1 MESSVIIGATV
12 FTSISQF
19 PRGCLF
25 DLCIVDESGQITE
38 PSILQTFLLSKQV
51 LLVGDSKQLPPVVR
65 SSVAAK
71 NGLDCSLLARLEQ
84 RSLPSDEWTCDLTI
98 QYRMN
103 DSIMGLVN
111 HLIYDNSLQSG
122 SPQISNAT
130 LHVNVDAKT
139 PRWVQQVFDEKHGVV
154 FINTDKLDNSGQLEK
169 KQEERRGSL
178 ENRFE
183 ARLVAVLVDFL
194 MSGDVSRESIGIIS
208 PYNAQV
214 KCISDS
220 LSDKAIEAS
229 TVDRF
234 QVEYELVSVVG
245 KRQGLHHRISC
256 AQ

>member
-1 MESSVIIGATV
+1 M
-12 FTSISQF
+12 
-19 PRGCLF
+19 
-25 DLCIVDESGQITE
+25 
-38 PSILQTFLLSKQV
+38 
-51 LLVGDSKQLPPVVR
+51 
-65 SSVAAK
+65 
-71 NGLDCSLLARLEQ
+71 
-84 RSLPSDEWTCDLTI
+84 
-98 QYRMN
+98 
-103 DSIMGLVN
+103 
-111 HLIYDNSLQSG
+111 
-122 SPQISNAT
+122 
-130 LHVNVDAKT
+130 
-139 PRWVQQVFDEKHGVV
+139 